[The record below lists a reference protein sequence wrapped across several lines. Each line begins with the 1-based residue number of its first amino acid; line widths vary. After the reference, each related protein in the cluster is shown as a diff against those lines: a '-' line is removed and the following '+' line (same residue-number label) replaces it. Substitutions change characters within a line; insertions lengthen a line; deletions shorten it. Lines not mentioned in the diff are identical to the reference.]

1 VECILFRH
9 GIALDPQDWKEAEAL
24 RPLSPDGKKKTRKA
38 VAGLRRLGVTPTQ
51 LWSSPLTRA
60 IQTAELIRSTFRLRE
75 DIQIHDALLPDA
87 PPEELMKV
95 VASLPDNACAIFV
108 GHEPHLGATASV
120 MLFGRANGGLSLKKA
135 GSCSV
140 RFDEKPRAGR
150 GTLNWWLM
158 PSQLRN
164 LASA

>member
-9 GIALDPQDWKEAEAL
+9 GIALDSKDWKGAEAL
-24 RPLSPDGKKKTRKA
+24 RPLSPDGEKKTRKA
-38 VAGLRRLGVTPTQ
+38 IAGLRQLGITPTH
-51 LWSSPLTRA
+51 LWSSPLLRA
-60 IQTAELIRSTFRLRE
+60 VQTAELIRNRFQMNG

-87 PPEELMKV
+87 PPDELMKV

-108 GHEPHLGATASV
+108 GHEPHLGAAASV
-120 MLFGRANGGLSLKKA
+120 MLFGKPNGGLSLKKA

-140 RFDEKPRAGR
+140 RFDEKPKTGR

-164 LASA
+164 LAST